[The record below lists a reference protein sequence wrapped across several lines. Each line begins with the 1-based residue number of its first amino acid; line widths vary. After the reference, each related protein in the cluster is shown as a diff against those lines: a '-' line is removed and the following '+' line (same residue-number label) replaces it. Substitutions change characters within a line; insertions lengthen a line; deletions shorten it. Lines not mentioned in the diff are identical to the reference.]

1 MGALA
6 LRIILCSALAL
17 IGCGAG
23 LPNRL
28 ENGNNENIPQSLSG
42 AFTAISGQTLDLSGG
57 QDPIVLIF
65 ASDTCAI
72 CREEAQELVAYFNA
86 RGRPPTNTRF
96 FSILVGA
103 IREDAEIWQQELAVS
118 WPVGFQEGDSTFR
131 AFCPR
136 GQTPC
141 VVTSNPRTGFL
152 RSRSGKVSIQTLE
165 EETGPWTF

>member
-1 MGALA
+1 MF
-6 LRIILCSALAL
+6 SALL
-17 IGCGAG
+17 LFGCGAG

-28 ENGNNENIPQSLSG
+28 ESGNIDNIPQSLSG
-42 AFTAISGQTLDLSGG
+42 AFTAISGQTFDFRAD

-72 CREEAQELVAYFNA
+72 CREEARELVAYFNL
-86 RGRPPTNTRF
+86 RGRAPSNTRF

-103 IREDAEIWQQELAVS
+103 IREDAEIWQQELAVN
-118 WPVGFQEGDSTFR
+118 WPVGIQEGDATFR

-141 VVTSNPRTGFL
+141 VITSNPRTGFI
-152 RSRSGKVSIQTLE
+152 RSRSGKVPIQTLE